1 VRRGLALA
9 LALSLAPLTAS
20 AWCRTTTS
28 RTRGG
33 VANDCNM
40 VGVPLAWRSRCTG
53 YSLFRTGLPANLT
66 WQQMVDITR
75 ASSSSWA
82 SATCDENGLER
93 QYFEV
98 RELAPTLALSGWS
111 TTGANAN
118 TISFRSKWGDDALHR
133 EGVIAITIVSYD
145 SFTGEIFDGDIEMN
159 TYNDRTNQLGFE
171 FSTSRLPGP
180 DAVDLQTI
188 IVHELG
194 HFHGIAHSSNDR
206 AIMWPEA
213 GRGEARRDLTSD
225 DAAGICAA
233 YPPAAA
239 PVGVRCNPVPYGGL
253 ATLPGG
259 TEVVGAKCSARPGA
273 RGDGFAGAL
282 VALAALAGGVKK
294 SRRGRRTSTGS
305 EGVNA
310 D

>member
-1 VRRGLALA
+1 M
-9 LALSLAPLTAS
+9 
-20 AWCRTTTS
+20 
-28 RTRGG
+28 
-33 VANDCNM
+33 ANDCNM

-66 WQQMVDITR
+66 WEQMVEITR
-75 ASSSSWA
+75 ASAASWA
-82 SATCDENGLER
+82 SATCDENGLDR

-98 RELAPTLALSGWS
+98 RELASTLAPSGWS

-233 YPPAAA
+233 YPPTAA

-253 ATLPGG
+253 ATLPGAPRWWG
-259 TEVVGAKCSARPGA
+259 RSAPAAA
-273 RGDGFAGAL
+273 RRTRRRVRGAL
-282 VALAALAGGVKK
+282 VALAALVGGVKK

-305 EGVNA
+305 EGVNG

>member
-1 VRRGLALA
+1 MRAGASTLALA
-9 LALSLAPLTAS
+9 LLLAAPDAE

-28 RTRGG
+28 RTRGA
-33 VANDCNM
+33 VANECTM

-53 YSLFRTGLPANLT
+53 YSLFRTGLPANVT
-66 WQQMVDITR
+66 WGELVTVTQ
-75 ASSSSWA
+75 ASAAAWA
-82 SATCDENGLER
+82 SATCDENGRER

-98 RELAPTLALSGWS
+98 RELAPTLNPSGWT
-111 TTGANAN
+111 TTGANSN
-118 TISFRSKWGDDALHR
+118 TILFRSRWGDDALHR

-145 SFTGEIFDGDIEMN
+145 SFTGEIFDGDIELN

-171 FSTSRLPGP
+171 FSTSRLPGS

-194 HFHGIAHSSNDR
+194 HFHGLAHSSNDR

-213 GRGEARRDLTSD
+213 GRGEARRDLTFD
-225 DAAGICAA
+225 DSAGICAA

-239 PVGVRCNPVPYGGL
+239 PVGGRCNPVPYGGL

-259 TEVVGAKCSARPGA
+259 TEVLGEGCNISPSR
-273 RGDGFAGAL
+273 RNHSGFL
-282 VALAALAGGVKK
+282 VALGALGVAVKK
-294 SRRGRRTSTGS
+294 FRRARRRRAST
-305 EGVNA
+305 A
-310 D
+310 A